1 MPGTAAFEGGET
13 VLFDPFAGTVIGAP
27 PQALRSFFR
36 TMTTWHRYLALE
48 GPNRPFGKGVTGAAN
63 LGFLFAKASQR
74 WNELLA
80 ARFSELGY
88 PEVRPSY
95 GSVLLPLFEED
106 NLRMGEIA
114 ARARLSKQ
122 TMTTLVRLAER
133 DGLVTRAADSTDG
146 RATRISLTRRAS
158 EFSAVAEMVV
168 AFVPPGNRLVEY
180 ANNAPHARFI
190 ARELVPELTAD
201 LPLVDSP
208 VGRTLMGSSFGGVA
222 SVSTAARSECRRSA
236 GSVTRQLF
244 RP

>member
-1 MPGTAAFEGGET
+1 MIATAET
-13 VLFDPFAGTVIGAP
+13 P
-27 PQALRSFFR
+27 PTRVKAATL
-36 TMTTWHRYLALE
+36 
-48 GPNRPFGKGVTGAAN
+48 AN
-63 LGFLFAKASQR
+63 LGFVIAKASQR

-133 DGLVTRAADSTDG
+133 DGLVTRAADPTDG
-146 RATRISLTRRAS
+146 RATRISLTKRAS

-168 AFVPPGNRLVEY
+168 SGLEKRVEE
-180 ANNAPHARFI
+180 ALGSKR
-190 ARELVPELTAD
+190 TAD
-201 LPLVDSP
+201 LRAALSA
-208 VGRTLMGSSFGGVA
+208 LM
-222 SVSTAARSECRRSA
+222 E
-236 GSVTRQLF
+236 L
-244 RP
+244 

>member
-1 MPGTAAFEGGET
+1 MNAATET
-13 VLFDPFAGTVIGAP
+13 SPAQVKAAT
-27 PQALRSFFR
+27 R
-36 TMTTWHRYLALE
+36 
-48 GPNRPFGKGVTGAAN
+48 AN
-63 LGFLFAKASQR
+63 LGFIIAKASQR

-106 NLRMGEIA
+106 NLRIGEIA

-146 RATRISLTRRAS
+146 RATRVSLTKRAS

-168 AFVPPGNRLVEY
+168 AGLEKRVEE
-180 ANNAPHARFI
+180 ALGAK
-190 ARELVPELTAD
+190 
-201 LPLVDSP
+201 
-208 VGRTLMGSSFGGVA
+208 
-222 SVSTAARSECRRSA
+222 RSA
-236 GSVTRQLF
+236 ELRAALSALMEL
-244 RP
+244 